1 MSTQARMAAA
11 LEECLEA
18 LKAGESLEACLARYP
33 GQAEALRPLLATIA
47 RLEELGSVPPP
58 RPAEAAARGRA
69 AFLAA
74 VAQYRRA
81 QEQRRLHRFSFLRLP
96 GWSISWAT
104 AVAAL
109 LLVVVLTTG
118 TVVVSAGA
126 LPGDVLYPVK
136 RATEQ
141 VQVLL
146 TFNPAARE
154 ALREQL
160 DERRRQEVLQVLE
173 MRRAAPT
180 LTFVGSVEGMSP
192 TLWEVDGFVVEIQPI
207 TRLEGQPRI
216 GDRVQIIATAPGD
229 GRLLALHIRWLGEGV
244 PIRPTV
250 VPATPTA
257 GPTLAPR
264 ASATPE
270 SAISPSPTPPPA
282 ASATPVNT
290 PPSSLAPTETPGPT
304 ATNTPTA
311 TASPTATHTPTAT
324 PTATPTLTAT
334 PQPPTRAVSVRF
346 EGTLREKVAG
356 RWIVGSR
363 TVLLPA
369 GTPIDETRGAATVGA
384 WVQVS
389 GVEQPDGAIV
399 AQSIVVL
406 TPAEAPGEPYE
417 FTDVIEAIS
426 GDVWTIGGVLVH
438 IAPGAIIDGA
448 TPAIGRLAHV
458 KAMRRPNGELWATHI
473 TVEEPE
479 TGEGNTTTPTA
490 LPVPSPSPAVTTT
503 PVATPSPTPTP
514 TLEPTPTSTVTA
526 TAGATPLPITTPTPS
541 Y

>member
-11 LEECLEA
+11 LEECLQA

-33 GQAEALRPLLATIA
+33 GQAEALRPLLTTIA

-58 RPAEAAARGRA
+58 RPAEGAARGRA

-74 VAQYRRA
+74 AARYRHA
-81 QEQRRLHRFSFLRLP
+81 QEQRRLRRFSFLRLP
-96 GWSISWAT
+96 GWGVGWAT
-104 AVAAL
+104 AAAAL
-109 LLVVVLTTG
+109 LLVVVLTTS
-118 TVVVSAGA
+118 TVAVSAGA

-146 TFNPAARE
+146 TFSPAARE
-154 ALREQL
+154 ALRVQL

-173 MRRAAPT
+173 ARRAART
-180 LTFVGSVEGMSP
+180 LTFVGSVEAMSP
-192 TLWEVDGFVVEIQPI
+192 TLWEVDGLAVEIQPI
-207 TRLEGQPRI
+207 TRLEGQPRV
-216 GDRVQIIATAPGD
+216 GDRVQIVATAPGD
-229 GRLLALHIRWLGEGV
+229 GRLLALHIRWLGEGA

-250 VPATPTA
+250 TATPTSS
-257 GPTLAPR
+257 PMLAPQ
-264 ASATPE
+264 ASATPMLP
-270 SAISPSPTPPPA
+270 ISPSPSPLLA

-290 PPSSLAPTETPGPT
+290 PTAPPAATEPPSPT
-304 ATNTPTA
+304 ATHTSTA
-311 TASPTATHTPTAT
+311 TASPTPTRTPTTTPTAT
-324 PTATPTLTAT
+324 PTWTAT

-406 TPAEAPGEPYE
+406 TPAESPGEPYE

-438 IAPGAIIDGA
+438 IASGAIIDGA
-448 TPAIGRLAHV
+448 TPAVGRLAHV
-458 KAMRRPNGELWATHI
+458 KAIRRPNGELWATHI

-479 TGEGNTTTPTA
+479 TGEGHTATPTA
-490 LPVPSPSPAVTTT
+490 LPVPSPSPA
-503 PVATPSPTPTP
+503 PTP
-514 TLEPTPTSTVTA
+514 TVTA
-526 TAGATPLPITTPTPS
+526 TAGEAPLPTATPTSSL
-541 Y
+541 